1 MFVILKEK
9 LVLEFHQHEIVV
21 ASDGKTDLRCQGL
34 VKMEDVLDDN
44 VVPLLWTNA

>member
-21 ASDGKTDLRCQGL
+21 AADGKTELRCHGL
-34 VKMEDVLDDN
+34 VKMEHVLDDN
-44 VVPLLWTNA
+44 VVPLLQTIA